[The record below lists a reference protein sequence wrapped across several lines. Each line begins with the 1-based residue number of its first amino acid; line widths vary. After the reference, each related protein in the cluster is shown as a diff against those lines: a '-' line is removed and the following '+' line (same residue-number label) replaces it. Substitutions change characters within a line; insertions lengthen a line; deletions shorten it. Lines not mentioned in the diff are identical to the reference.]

1 MRTWPGTPHRSG
13 LDRATV
19 ATVNDDQVPITNNAT
34 VRTLDDDGR
43 DVSNPID
50 MVEQPGLPIEEAA
63 VDEEVV
69 LDPRER
75 KGELVLVTRHLWFG
89 QTAALAN
96 VDAGAAAALETV
108 GAKRQERRPSHKRP
122 QTSVGLTALRRREIA
137 RAILPA
143 RPRSRRLDPL
153 GLVRPH
159 QPLAVGPAR
168 TIIAGTPGRMRK
180 PRPPTIIVRRT
191 A

>member
-34 VRTLDDDGR
+34 VRTLDDYGR
-43 DVSNPID
+43 DVSNLID

-89 QTAALAN
+89 PTAALAN

-108 GAKRQERRPSHKRP
+108 GAISAEHGRNGAQATSGHKHPSDSP
-122 QTSVGLTALRRREIA
+122 PSG
-137 RAILPA
+137 
-143 RPRSRRLDPL
+143 
-153 GLVRPH
+153 GVR
-159 QPLAVGPAR
+159 
-168 TIIAGTPGRMRK
+168 
-180 PRPPTIIVRRT
+180 
-191 A
+191 